1 VAGTG
6 PAKTALVKLRKYPPP
21 PHLRYNPFVT
31 HHHRPLDTKLLQLAV
46 AVCGGAPVAAGLAG
60 ALFGPAMLDQA
71 GGAGLDSHYRYLSG
85 LLLAI
90 GLAYWSTIP
99 RIELAGARFALLTLI
114 VVCGGFFRALGLLAT
129 GPSDPWMVAALV
141 MELVVTPLLYL
152 WQGRVARRA
161 RLRSVAPW
169 GAAATATSPENM
181 PQ

>member
-1 VAGTG
+1 MT
-6 PAKTALVKLRKYPPP
+6 
-21 PHLRYNPFVT
+21 
-31 HHHRPLDTKLLQLAV
+31 HHRPLETKLLQLAV

-99 RIELAGARFALLTLI
+99 RIELAGSRFTLLTLI
-114 VVCGGFFRALGLLAT
+114 VVCGGFFRALGLLAA
-129 GPSDPWMVAALV
+129 GPLDPWMVAALV
-141 MELVVTPLLYL
+141 MELIITPLLYL

-161 RLRSVAPW
+161 RLASVAPW
-169 GAAATATSPENM
+169 VAAATASNTENM
-181 PQ
+181 PH